1 MSGCK
6 TPLWALALSALLI
19 SILQGTPPVAA
30 QAAAVDCG
38 ASAAPDGCADGDQQG
53 ESWLPDR
60 LVGHPCGLT
69 IEPVYT
75 GEVFSNTRGGLS
87 TNDATRYQ
95 ALLDLGIEFDLAE
108 MQTPVPGRFYV
119 LAQNTHGRGI
129 TADYVGDTQ
138 VVSNLDSFK
147 NITRV
152 SEYWW
157 EFDCLDDAVTVRLG
171 KQDINTEFFVIGLAG
186 DFIQSTFGLSPST
199 AFPTYPDP
207 SMAAVALV
215 QVTDSWRIKA
225 GIWDAFAPGGGWGF
239 SGNDS
244 ILAIG
249 ELERTYALAGGTLP
263 GAFAVGAVYESAGVI
278 EGDPVSPV
286 HEYILQFEQLIY
298 RECVCEDDEIQGLGI
313 FAGYY
318 PRFPGS
324 QIVDQSIG
332 DSFVAGLIYTGLFP
346 GRDGDV
352 LGAGYA
358 CTELFQG
365 GTNQETVFELFYK
378 AEITPRIRIQPDL
391 QYIATPSGIH
401 RDALAVGLR
410 FQVTL

>member
-1 MSGCK
+1 MPWNAVVIFG
-6 TPLWALALSALLI
+6 LAIVPI
-19 SILQGTPPVAA
+19 S
-30 QAAAVDCG
+30 
-38 ASAAPDGCADGDQQG
+38 APDGMLASIAAADVSTMGLPTIGEPPQDGPALRQFFASRDQ
-53 ESWLPDR
+53 DR
-60 LVGHPCGLT
+60 G
-69 IEPVYT
+69 IRIDPVYY
-75 GEVFSNTRGGLS
+75 GELFSNTRGGLS

-108 MQTPVPGRFYV
+108 MPTPLPGRFYV

-129 TADYVGDTQ
+129 TTDFVGDTQ

-157 EFDCLDDAVTVRLG
+157 EFGWLDDAVTVRLG
-171 KQDINTEFFVIGLAG
+171 KQDINTEFFVINLAG

-207 SMAAVALV
+207 SMAAVVLLQIA
-215 QVTDSWRIKA
+215 DAWRIKA

-244 ILAIG
+244 MLVIG

-263 GAFAVGAVYESAGVI
+263 GVFAVGAVYESAGVI
-278 EGDPVSPV
+278 EGEPVSPV

-298 RECVCEDDEIQGLGI
+298 RECAGDDREIQGLGI

-324 QIVDQSIG
+324 QLIAEAIG

-346 GRDGDV
+346 CRDGDV

-358 CTELFQG
+358 WTELYQG
-365 GTNQETVFELFYK
+365 GTNQEAVFELFYK
-378 AEITPRIRIQPDL
+378 AELTPRVSIQPDL
-391 QYIATPSGIH
+391 QYIVTPSGIH
-401 RDALAVGLR
+401 RDALAVGVR

>member
-1 MSGCK
+1 
-6 TPLWALALSALLI
+6 
-19 SILQGTPPVAA
+19 
-30 QAAAVDCG
+30 
-38 ASAAPDGCADGDQQG
+38 
-53 ESWLPDR
+53 
-60 LVGHPCGLT
+60 LT
-69 IEPVYT
+69 IEPVYY
-75 GEVFSNTRGGLS
+75 GELFSNTRGGLS
-87 TNDATRYQ
+87 TNDATQYQ

-108 MQTPVPGRFYV
+108 MQTPLPGRFYV

-129 TADYVGDTQ
+129 TADVVGDTQ
-138 VVSNLDSFK
+138 VISNIDSFK

-157 EFDCLDDAVTVRLG
+157 EFDWLDDAVTVRLG
-171 KQDINTEFFVIGLAG
+171 KQDINTEFFVIELAG

-207 SMAAVALV
+207 SMAAVVLV
-215 QVTDSWRIKA
+215 QVADSWRIKA

-244 ILAIG
+244 MLVIG
-249 ELERTYALAGGTLP
+249 ELERTHALAGGTLP
-263 GAFAVGAVYESAGVI
+263 GVFAVGAVYESAGVI
-278 EGDPVSPV
+278 EGEPVSPV
-286 HEYILQFEQLIY
+286 HEYIFQFEQLIY
-298 RECVCEDDEIQGLGI
+298 RECVCADDEIQGLGI

-324 QIVDQSIG
+324 QMIAEAIG

-346 GRDGDV
+346 CRDGDV

-358 CTELFQG
+358 WTELYQG
-365 GTNQETVFELFYK
+365 GTNQEAVFELFYK
-378 AEITPRIRIQPDL
+378 AELTPRVSLQPDL
-391 QYIATPSGIH
+391 QYIVTPSGIH
-401 RDALAVGLR
+401 RDALAVGVR